1 MPRRLTWYF
10 DVISPYAYLQT
21 ADLDRLPPGTEVI
34 AKPVLFAGL
43 LNHWGRRDRRKFPPS
58 ACTPIANAPGWPASA
73 ACRFVCRLPIRS
85 TR

>member
-21 ADLDRLPPGTEVI
+21 ADLDRLPPGTEVV

-43 LNHWGRRDRRKFPPS
+43 LNH
-58 ACTPIANAPGWPASA
+58 
-73 ACRFVCRLPIRS
+73 
-85 TR
+85 